1 MPDLTLTAEHEQLRK
16 ATRDFAQREIVP
28 IAAAHDESGEFPLR
42 TVNMMGKL
50 GLMGIEVP
58 YSFQSKNYSKYSLF
72 IILSNPRVI
81 GVILLVIIP
90 SSSPKYRKNYL

>member
-1 MPDLTLTAEHEQLRK
+1 MPNLTLTPEHEQLRK

-42 TVNMMGKL
+42 TVALMGKL

-58 YSFQSKNYSKYSLF
+58 EQYGGAGMDPLSYVLAMLEISKADAAHGT
-72 IILSNPRVI
+72 IM
-81 GVILLVIIP
+81 
-90 SSSPKYRKNYL
+90 

>member
-58 YSFQSKNYSKYSLF
+58 GGSAARAWTQCLTCWPCWRSAKLT
-72 IILSNPRVI
+72 LRTA
-81 GVILLVIIP
+81 P
-90 SSSPKYRKNYL
+90 S